1 LKRCII
7 LLLSVALFSI
17 IPLSFSDQGT
27 YSLKSDEKSFDVSYS
42 FDGDLVA
49 IDVDKESTSLLV
61 GMQNVKDSIFTISF
75 PSELLSAQ
83 NSEFVALV
91 DGLETDYTVTYNNG
105 SPTISFPIQ
114 ADSEEVEIIGTSVV
128 PEFPLGALFV
138 IAMVSAVGIAIS
150 RTHVRLFK

>member
-1 LKRCII
+1 MKRCII

>member
-1 LKRCII
+1 
-7 LLLSVALFSI
+7 LFSI